1 MAERNVDDLFDFS
14 QALDNLDL
22 FVDSPGFISSGR
34 VKRIVGL
41 TIQALGI
48 SAPIGAQCVIQAQ
61 GPGSGLN
68 AEVIGFD
75 GDLVFLMPLDS
86 IEGIAPGCRV
96 TLQSE
101 TSLSCFRFALKG
113 RVIDGLGQPIDGRPE
128 LDFEEKTCIGLGES
142 NALDRENITEVL
154 DTGIK
159 TIDSCF
165 TFGKGQRMGLIA
177 GSGVGKSVLLAMLA
191 QNTPADIAVI
201 ALIGER
207 GREVKEFVTETLGE
221 EGLKKSV
228 VIAEPV
234 NASPVRRIK
243 AAKLAHKIAEQYRE
257 QGKHVLLLMDSL
269 TRVAHAQREIGL
281 AIGEPPTTKG
291 YPPSVFNLLPSL
303 IERVGMGKASE
314 GSISA
319 FYTVL
324 AENDDRSDPIV
335 DIARAS
341 LDGQIML
348 SRKLA
353 DASHYPAIDLEGSI
367 SRVADKIVSKSHVV
381 LARKL
386 RRLWSLYRQNED
398 IIQIGAYEPGSNAD
412 LDLAIKLKPE
422 IDNFLIQG
430 ENETFSMP
438 QTMQLLSF
446 IESEKT

>member
-1 MAERNVDDLFDFS
+1 MVERKLDDLYNFS
-14 QALDNLDL
+14 QALENLNL
-22 FVDSPGFISSGR
+22 FVDSPGIISIGR

-41 TIQALGI
+41 TIEAIGI
-48 SAPIGAQCVIQAQ
+48 SAPIGAQCIIQAQ
-61 GPGSGLN
+61 GQDNGLN

-75 GDLVFLMPLDS
+75 GDLVFLMPLSS
-86 IEGIAPGCRV
+86 IEGISPGCRV

-101 TSLSCFRFALKG
+101 TPLGCFSFALKG
-113 RVIDGLGQPIDGRPE
+113 RVIDGLGQPIDGRSE
-128 LDFEEKTCIGLGES
+128 LDYDES
-142 NALDRENITEVL
+142 VSLEMGKSSALDRENITEVL

-159 TIDSCF
+159 AIDSCF

-243 AAKLAHKIAEQYRE
+243 AAKLAHTIAEQYRA
-257 QGKHVLLLMDSL
+257 QGKNVLLLMDSL
-269 TRVAHAQREIGL
+269 TRIAHAQREIGL

-291 YPPSVFNLLPSL
+291 YPPSVFSLLPSL
-303 IERVGMGKASE
+303 IERVGMGNACE

-341 LDGQIML
+341 LDGQVML

-367 SRVADKIVSKSHVV
+367 SRVADKIVSKTHTS

-398 IIQIGAYEPGSNAD
+398 IIQIGAYESGSNAD
-412 LDLAIKLKPE
+412 LDLAIKLKSE
-422 IDNFLIQG
+422 IDNFLTQG
-430 ENETFSMP
+430 ENDTFTLS
-438 QTMQLLSF
+438 QTMQQLSF
-446 IESEKT
+446 IESEEI

>member
-1 MAERNVDDLFDFS
+1 MAEREPDELYDFS
-14 QALDNLDL
+14 QALENLDL
-22 FVDSPGFISSGR
+22 SVNSPGFILWSR
-34 VKRIVGL
+34 KRIVGL
-41 TIQALGI
+41 TIEAAGI
-48 SAPIGAQCVIQAQ
+48 SAPIGAQCVIQSQ
-61 GPGSGLN
+61 GQDRGLN

-86 IEGIAPGCRV
+86 IEGISPGVESHFDRKCLLVASASFKRKSHRWIRAANRWAERIEYDDQV
-96 TLQSE
+96 
-101 TSLSCFRFALKG
+101 SLE
-113 RVIDGLGQPIDGRPE
+113 LGG
-128 LDFEEKTCIGLGES
+128 S
-142 NALDRENITEVL
+142 NALARENITEVL

-159 TIDSCF
+159 AIDSCF

-191 QNTPADIAVI
+191 QNTPADVAII

-221 EGLKKSV
+221 AGLRKSV

-243 AAKLAHKIAEQYRE
+243 AAKLAHTIAEQYRE

-303 IERVGMGKASE
+303 IERVGMGSACE

-335 DIARAS
+335 DISRAS

-367 SRVADKIVSKSHVV
+367 SRVADKLSAKHTHH
-381 LARKL
+381 L
-386 RRLWSLYRQNED
+386 Q
-398 IIQIGAYEPGSNAD
+398 
-412 LDLAIKLKPE
+412 E
-422 IDNFLIQG
+422 I
-430 ENETFSMP
+430 
-438 QTMQLLSF
+438 
-446 IESEKT
+446 

>member
-1 MAERNVDDLFDFS
+1 MAERASGEIYDFG
-14 QALDNLDL
+14 QALANLDL
-22 FVDSPGFISSGR
+22 SINSPGFISIGR

-41 TIQALGI
+41 TIEAAGI
-48 SAPIGAQCVIQAQ
+48 SAPIGAQCVIQSQ
-61 GPGSGLN
+61 SQDRGLS

-75 GDLVFLMPLDS
+75 GDLIFLMPLDS
-86 IEGIAPGCRV
+86 IEGISPGCRV

-101 TSLSCFRFALKG
+101 TPLGCFSLALKG
-113 RVIDGLGQPIDGRPE
+113 RVIDGLGRPIDGRQEIEYDEEVSLE
-128 LDFEEKTCIGLGES
+128 LGGS
-142 NALDRENITEVL
+142 NALARENITEVL

-159 TIDSCF
+159 AIDSCF

-191 QNTPADIAVI
+191 QNTPADVAII

-221 EGLKKSV
+221 AGLRKSV

-243 AAKLAHKIAEQYRE
+243 AAKLAHTIAEQYRE

-303 IERVGMGKASE
+303 IERVGMGSACE

-335 DIARAS
+335 DISRAS

-367 SRVADKIVSKSHVV
+367 SRVADRIVSETHTSS
-381 LARKL
+381 ARKL
-386 RRLWSLYRQNED
+386 RRLWSLYCQNED

-422 IDNFLIQG
+422 IDNFLMQG
-430 ENETFSMP
+430 ESETFTLQ
-438 QTMQLLSF
+438 QTMQQLSL
-446 IESEKT
+446 IENQKI

>member
-1 MAERNVDDLFDFS
+1 MAERNLDELYNFN
-14 QALDNLDL
+14 QAFENLNL
-22 FVDSPGFISSGR
+22 SVNAPGFISIGR

-41 TIQALGI
+41 TIEAVGI

-61 GPGSGLN
+61 RWDHGLH

-75 GDLVFLMPLDS
+75 GDLVFLMPLDG
-86 IEGIAPGCRV
+86 IEGISPGCRV
-96 TLQSE
+96 TLRSE
-101 TSLSCFRFALKG
+101 MPLGCFSFALKG
-113 RVIDGLGQPIDGRPE
+113 RVIDGLGRPIDGRSE
-128 LDFEEKTCIGLGES
+128 LDYDEQASIELGEL
-142 NALDRENITEVL
+142 NALARQNITEIL

-159 TIDSCF
+159 AIDSCF

-191 QNTPADIAVI
+191 QNTSADVAVI

-221 EGLKKSV
+221 EGLRKSV

-243 AAKLAHKIAEQYRE
+243 AAKLAHKIAEHYRE
-257 QGKHVLLLMDSL
+257 QGAHVLLLMDSL

-291 YPPSVFNLLPSL
+291 YPPSVFSLLPSL
-303 IERVGMGKASE
+303 IERVGMGNASE
-314 GSISA
+314 GSISG

-367 SRVADKIVSKSHVV
+367 SRVADKIVSEPHTL

-398 IIQIGAYEPGSNAD
+398 IIQIGAYEPGSNAE
-412 LDLAIKLKPE
+412 LDLAIKLKPD
-422 IDNFLIQG
+422 IDKFLIQG
-430 ENETFSMP
+430 EGDTFTLQ
-438 QTMQLLSF
+438 QTMQELSF
-446 IESEKT
+446 IESENT